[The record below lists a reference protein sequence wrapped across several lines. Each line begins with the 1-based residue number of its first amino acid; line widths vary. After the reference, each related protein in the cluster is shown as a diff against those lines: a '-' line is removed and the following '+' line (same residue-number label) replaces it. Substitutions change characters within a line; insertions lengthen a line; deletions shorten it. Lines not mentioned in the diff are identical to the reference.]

1 MKVLVDSSVWIDFFR
16 RKNSANQLPELLRA
30 DLAVVNQLIMAEIV
44 PALEIR
50 KQRSAIADMNILPNY
65 EMNINWDE
73 IVRLQIRFVKEFRY
87 FVAITDL
94 AIFQNARENDL
105 VLYSF
110 DRDLISLCKMTRH
123 ASLK

>member
-16 RKNSANQLPELLRA
+16 RRNSANQLPVLLRE

-50 KQRSAIADMNILPNY
+50 KQKSTIADLKILTIY

-73 IVRLQIRFVKEFRY
+73 IVKLQIRFVKEFKY

-105 VLYSF
+105 VLYSP

-123 ASLK
+123 TSLK

>member
-1 MKVLVDSSVWIDFFR
+1 M
-16 RKNSANQLPELLRA
+16 
-30 DLAVVNQLIMAEIV
+30 VNQLIMAEIV

-50 KQRSAIADMNILPNY
+50 KQKSAIGDLKILPNY
-65 EMNINWDE
+65 EMNINWDQ

-87 FVAITDL
+87 FVVITDL

-105 VLYSF
+105 VLYSY

-123 ASLK
+123 ATLK

>member
-1 MKVLVDSSVWIDFFR
+1 
-16 RKNSANQLPELLRA
+16 LRE

-50 KQRSAIADMNILPNY
+50 KQKSAIADLKILTNY
-65 EMNINWDE
+65 EMNISWDE
-73 IVRLQIRFVKEFRY
+73 IVKLQIRFVKEFKY

-123 ASLK
+123 TFLK

>member
-16 RKNSANQLPELLRA
+16 RRNSANQLPVLLRE

-50 KQRSAIADMNILPNY
+50 KQKSAIADLKILTNY

-73 IVRLQIRFVKEFRY
+73 LVKLQIN
-87 FVAITDL
+87 T
-94 AIFQNARENDL
+94 NAVNI
-105 VLYSF
+105 VTY
-110 DRDLISLCKMTRH
+110 
-123 ASLK
+123 